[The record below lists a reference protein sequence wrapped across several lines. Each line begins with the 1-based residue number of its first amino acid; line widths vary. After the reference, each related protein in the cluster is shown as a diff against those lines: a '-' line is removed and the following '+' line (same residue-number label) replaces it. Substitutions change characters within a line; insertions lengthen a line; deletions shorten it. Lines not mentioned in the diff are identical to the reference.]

1 MSIGEINNYGIIINN
16 ENGFEIDDACYKG
29 IEYIINHL
37 IKPLQTNII
46 SYFQKLKKRETTS
59 IKSRSNQI
67 KEDAIIKNRIIE
79 KEKEK
84 QEYEAFALKITDFN
98 SYLSDINSANPHS
111 HYYDNSVEFQ
121 ILVENEAYLLKM
133 FKLLQFINNHGLYYY
148 YCLDGNNNGKTSI
161 VELNKLNYKYLH
173 FATNNYNFFRCID
186 LDKDLKDFETF
197 QKKIKEIERDVDR
210 IRNSIMYIQ
219 LSPVKEKIPNDY
231 LSKKERKEENNIQ
244 SFLQEMKDEEE
255 KIKLLYYSI
264 PTIHFVNLLQRSIFI
279 NNDLYF
285 INYEMFL
292 MKRHIK
298 ITNNIYLHVHLQNK
312 EKFK

>member
-1 MSIGEINNYGIIINN
+1 MSIEEINNYGIIINN
-16 ENGFEIDDACYKG
+16 ENGFEIDDAYYKG

-59 IKSRSNQI
+59 IKSRSDQI
-67 KEDAIIKNRIIE
+67 KEDAIIKNKII
-79 KEKEK
+79 EKEK

-98 SYLSDINSANPHS
+98 SYLSDINLANPHS

-121 ILVENEAYLLKM
+121 ILVRNDDYLLKM
-133 FKLLQFINNHGLYYY
+133 FKLLQFINNNGLYYY
-148 YCLDGNNNGKTSI
+148 YCLDGNDNGKISI